1 MLVDGPCYRGRLLSH
16 SPASR
21 TASDKPNGNS
31 IFTPPCGIDWR
42 CTMQTETMVSARP
55 SAHPGHL
62 ADDPFSRE
70 FDLADLLSIVP
81 ATPPTDTTKTFVLAA
96 AREAEPEPLLE
107 PQPKSRND
115 IFTAYLQ
122 FERDLSRLSAEQ
134 GDLQKLL
141 FGEDWP
147 TIVDRPS
154 TQGIYRVAE
163 QAIANLIRIART
175 RFAPAGVV
183 LEINQHDALEA
194 IGMSRWS
201 ENYHRPSR
209 RGERSESEATSAP
222 PVDLDKLWN
231 HLESTYGGDA
241 GIETAHRQNAQFII
255 KELRLDGDSE
265 MKRTASS
272 VSCFRRIYASKKDY
286 GADIGRYD
294 FGHSS
299 RDWLLQLFKGL
310 ACAFE
315 WAGLDQ
321 LSIELAPTRH
331 RICNYEFTFKPRDRH
346 SFTGLDIVFFKEQM
360 ELKFSHS
367 AAEKLMLYLG
377 TYGQS

>member
-1 MLVDGPCYRGRLLSH
+1 MNLEMHMQPVQTPRSTSTLRSGFKNETELTELLGLVG
-16 SPASR
+16 A
-21 TASDKPNGNS
+21 
-31 IFTPPCGIDWR
+31 
-42 CTMQTETMVSARP
+42 ARMRSP
-55 SAHPGHL
+55 SA
-62 ADDPFSRE
+62 
-70 FDLADLLSIVP
+70 IVAP
-81 ATPPTDTTKTFVLAA
+81 APEPKP
-96 AREAEPEPLLE
+96 EPEPKAE
-107 PQPKSRND
+107 PVADELTPRSRNH

-134 GDLQKLL
+134 GHLQKLL

-147 TIVDRPS
+147 TIVDHPS
-154 TQGIYRVAE
+154 TQGIYRIAE
-163 QAIANLIRIART
+163 QAIANLIRIAQQ
-175 RFAPAGVV
+175 RFAPPGV
-183 LEINQHDALEA
+183 LLDISPHEALEA
-194 IGMSRWS
+194 VGMSRWS
-201 ENYHRPSR
+201 EEYHRPSR
-209 RGERSESEATSAP
+209 RGEPSETESAP

-231 HLESTYGGDA
+231 YLESTYGGDA
-241 GIETAHRQNAQFII
+241 GIETAHRQNAKFII
-255 KELRLDGDSE
+255 KELRLDGESE

-286 GADIGRYD
+286 GADAGRYD

-315 WAGLDQ
+315 WAEMDQ

-331 RICNYEFTFKPRDRH
+331 RICNYDFTFKPRERT

-377 TYGQS
+377 TYGQP